1 MMIEVDHG
9 EFSDPWRGVKPMTE
23 APWIHETAIV
33 KDSRMGAWTMVGQRS
48 EVFSSDLLD
57 YSYLVKDV
65 EVFNAEVGKFANIAS
80 HVRIN
85 PTNHPMWRATLHH
98 FTYRSVSH
106 FMGDD
111 DDDEVLNWRKQH
123 RVVIGPD
130 VWIGH
135 GATLMPGVS
144 VGIGA
149 IIGSG
154 AVVTKNVEDY
164 MIVAGNPARVIRRRV
179 SEDVEAA
186 LKRIAWWDWSR
197 EALIAA
203 IPDFRQLDAAE
214 FAVRYETDG
223 D

>member
-1 MMIEVDHG
+1 MIEINHG
-9 EFSDPWRGVKPMTE
+9 QFHDPWRGPKPMTE

-48 EVFSSDLLD
+48 EVFMSDLLD
-57 YSYLVKDV
+57 YAYLVKDV
-65 EVFNAEVGKFANIAS
+65 EVFNAEIGKFANIAS

-111 DDDEVLNWRKQH
+111 DDEEILNWRKES

-130 VWIGH
+130 VWVGH
-135 GATLMPGVS
+135 GAVLMPGVS

-154 AVVTKNVEDY
+154 SIVTKNVADY
-164 MIVAGNPARVIRRRV
+164 TIVAGNPARVIRRRV
-179 SEDVEAA
+179 TEDVEAS
-186 LKRIAWWDWSR
+186 LKRIAWWDWGR
-197 EALIAA
+197 EQLIASLQ
-203 IPDFRQLDAAE
+203 DFRKLDAAA
-214 FAVRYETDG
+214 FAAKYDKH
-223 D
+223 